1 MTEQEWLQK
10 RKSGITGTGA
20 SAIMGYSNYL
30 NNVEYWEL
38 KTGRRSESDLSGNPL
53 VQYGQ
58 HAEQHLINLFALDY
72 PDFDVVHKDF
82 DLRVHP
88 EYPFLLGSLDGEL
101 TEKGTG
107 RKGILEIKTA
117 TIMNRT
123 QLHKWDD
130 GVPMNYFYQVLHYL
144 LVTGYEF
151 VVLKAQL
158 KLMNNRTE
166 TRHYQFDRSEVQ
178 EQIEELLKKELEFWK
193 YVQTD
198 IRPALHLP
206 RI

>member
-20 SAIMGYSNYL
+20 SAIMGYGYL

-38 KTGRRSESDLSGNPL
+38 KTGKRSEPDLSGNPL

-58 HAEQHLINLFALDY
+58 QAERHLISLFALDY
-72 PDFDVVHKDF
+72 PEYDVVHKDF

-88 EYPFLLGSLDGEL
+88 QHPFLLGSLDGEL
-101 TEKGTG
+101 TEKTTG

-123 QLHKWDD
+123 QWDKWE
-130 GVPMNYFYQVLHYL
+130 GGIPMNYFYQVLHYL
-144 LVTGYEF
+144 LVTGFDF
-151 VVLKAQL
+151 VILKAQL
-158 KLMNNRTE
+158 KLMTDKIE
-166 TRHYQFDRSEVQ
+166 TRHYRFDRSEVR
-178 EQIEELLKKELEFWK
+178 EQIDELLKKELDFWQFVRK
-193 YVQTD
+193 D
-198 IRPALHLP
+198 IRPALKLP

>member
-1 MTEQEWLQK
+1 MTEKEWLQ
-10 RKSGITGTGA
+10 RRQSGITGTGA
-20 SAIMGYSNYL
+20 SSIMGYGYL

-38 KTGRRSESDLSGNPL
+38 KTGRRSESDLSENPL

-72 PDFDVVHKDF
+72 PAYTVSHKDF

-88 EYPFLLGSLDGEL
+88 EHPFLLGSLDGEL
-101 TEKGTG
+101 TEKETG
-107 RKGILEIKTA
+107 RKGVLEIKTA

-123 QLHKWDD
+123 QFDKWD
-130 GVPMNYFYQVLHYL
+130 GGIPMNYFYQVLHYL
-144 LVTGYEF
+144 LVTGFDF
-151 VVLKAQL
+151 VILKAQL
-158 KLMNNRTE
+158 KLMTDKIE
-166 TRHYQFDRSEVQ
+166 TRHYQFGRSEVQ
-178 EQIEELLKKELEFWK
+178 EQIDELLKKELDFWQ
-193 YVQTD
+193 YVQKD

>member
-1 MTEQEWLQK
+1 MTEREWLQK

-20 SAIMGYSNYL
+20 SAIMGYGYM

-53 VQYGQ
+53 VQYGKQ
-58 HAEQHLINLFALDY
+58 AERHLISLFELDY
-72 PDFDVVHKDF
+72 PEYDVVHKDF

-88 EYPFLLGSLDGEL
+88 QHPFLLGSLDGEL
-101 TEKGTG
+101 IEKGTG

-117 TIMNRT
+117 NIMNSV
-123 QLHKWDD
+123 QVDKWE
-130 GVPMNYFYQVLHYL
+130 GGIPMNYFYQVLHYL

-151 VVLKAQL
+151 VLLKAQL
-158 KLMNNRTE
+158 KLMTDKIE

-178 EQIEELLKKELEFWK
+178 EQIDELLKKELDFWQ
-193 YVQTD
+193 YVQKD